1 MPSRV
6 KHVIIYTDGSC
17 SGNPGP
23 GGWAAILRWR
33 ARERVLT
40 GSELHTTNNR
50 MELSA
55 ALEALR
61 ALKEPC
67 RVSLYT
73 DSAYM
78 EQAFNR
84 RWIRRWQQN
93 GWRTKRGEPVS
104 NEDLWIGLLEQ
115 AARHQIR
122 WIKVKGHA
130 GETYNERV
138 DKLAVEAMKAAN
150 TG

>member
-1 MPSRV
+1 M
-6 KHVIIYTDGSC
+6 
-17 SGNPGP
+17 
-23 GGWAAILRWR
+23 
-33 ARERVLT
+33 
-40 GSELHTTNNR
+40 GSEPHTTNNR

-73 DSAYM
+73 DSAYL

-104 NEDLWIGLLEQ
+104 NGDLWTGLLEQ

-150 TG
+150 TS

>member
-1 MPSRV
+1 M

-33 ARERVLT
+33 THERVFM
-40 GSELHTTNNR
+40 GSEPHTTNNR

-73 DSAYM
+73 DSAYL

-104 NEDLWIGLLEQ
+104 NGDLWTGLLEQ

-150 TG
+150 TS